1 MEDLMKRS
9 AIKALL
15 AATGTAACGA
25 GLLCGSAAQ
34 AQVVARVA
42 NSSVL
47 ASTDWN
53 NHSLDF
59 YYQPIG
65 SPAWSKPQQVA
76 GPNTTTS
83 FPAVTQIGNSTGIA
97 VQGENDSLH
106 YYWQQVG
113 SSHWSA
119 AQQVGGSG
127 STLGKPALA
136 QVGKS
141 AVIVAQGPGDVIDF
155 YYQPWGS
162 PTWSK
167 PQQVTGS
174 GSGSP
179 AGPYGA
185 PSVTQVG
192 DATVIAAQGPGASLY
207 MFWQQIG
214 SPVWHAQK
222 VAGAKSTY
230 TAPSVAQVGSAT
242 VIAAGSSNTVYTY
255 TEPIGKAVWTPE
267 AVYDSANGVADPS
280 IAQVGTS
287 AVVVDTVDGVSG
299 AGKVTT
305 SLKAFWQA
313 IGTHTWAQQEVTLPG
328 PASGGSDPSV
338 AQVGSAAVIGVALSG
353 GNGLFYYE
361 ALGKTPWHAQSVN

>member
-1 MEDLMKRS
+1 MKRS
-9 AIKALL
+9 AMKALL
-15 AATGTAACGA
+15 VATGTAACGA
-25 GLLCGSAAQ
+25 GLLSGSAAQ

-47 ASTDWN
+47 AATDWN
-53 NHSLDF
+53 NHSLNF

-65 SPAWSKPQQVA
+65 SPA
-76 GPNTTTS
+76 
-83 FPAVTQIGNSTGIA
+83 
-97 VQGENDSLH
+97 
-106 YYWQQVG
+106 
-113 SSHWSA
+113 
-119 AQQVGGSG
+119 
-127 STLGKPALA
+127 
-136 QVGKS
+136 
-141 AVIVAQGPGDVIDF
+141 
-155 YYQPWGS
+155 
-162 PTWSK
+162 WSK

-179 AGPYGA
+179 AGPYGD

-192 DATVIAAQGPGASLY
+192 DSTVIAAQGPGASLY

-230 TAPSVAQVGSAT
+230 TAPSVAQIGSST

-255 TEPIGKAVWTPE
+255 TEPIGKTVWTPE
-267 AVYDSANGVADPS
+267 PVYNSANGVADPS

-328 PASGGSDPSV
+328 PANGGSDPSV

-353 GNGLFYYE
+353 GNGLFYWE